1 VAAGA
6 SCGHLP
12 PKVPCCASAAMIGTA
27 IPAIKVTAHFLN
39 VLFIALS
46 RVRFSNTRAPANG
59 TAAGPA
65 AGCKRVLLSI
75 PPREK
80 LRASFLLR
88 GGAWLKGPTNACHG
102 PGSKG
107 PSRIDPDAGRD
118 RGKSRRCGWSGSHVA
133 ACPTPHSPRRRRRRR
148 VGRSAVELGSGSR
161 RDRQVGSTGTGVTI
175 KLSRPVRTD
184 QLPSSRP

>member
-46 RVRFSNTRAPANG
+46 PVRFSNPRAPANG

-65 AGCKRVLLSI
+65 VASVCCYQKAPRVL
-75 PPREK
+75 PFVR
-80 LRASFLLR
+80 R
-88 GGAWLKGPTNACHG
+88 LKGATSARHG
-102 PGSKG
+102 PWLEGSK
-107 PSRIDPDAGRD
+107 PDRSGLPGLTAVNPGDAAGQA
-118 RGKSRRCGWSGSHVA
+118 STSPHVRRRAHLAVA
-133 ACPTPHSPRRRRRRR
+133 A
-148 VGRSAVELGSGSR
+148 AVELEDWR
-161 RDRQVGSTGTGVTI
+161 LNWAPVRAAICQRDCGGTGVAREN
-175 KLSRPVRTD
+175 SRARM
-184 QLPSSRP
+184 RE